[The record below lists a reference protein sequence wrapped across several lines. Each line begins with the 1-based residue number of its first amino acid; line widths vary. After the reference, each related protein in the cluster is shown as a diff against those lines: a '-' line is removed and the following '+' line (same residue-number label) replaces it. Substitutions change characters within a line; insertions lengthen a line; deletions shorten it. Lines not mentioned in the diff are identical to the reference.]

1 MESRRELE
9 YTGSMDWIADKEVM
23 IVNEDVLEG
32 KWKQFRGRAKE
43 AWGDLTD
50 DDLDRIEGKR
60 DRLVGT
66 LQERYG
72 WSREEADRE
81 VDRWMRDMERS
92 F

>member
-1 MESRRELE
+1 M
-9 YTGSMDWIADKEVM
+9 
-23 IVNEDVLEG
+23 NEDILEG

-81 VDRWMRDMERS
+81 VDRWMSDLDRS

>member
-1 MESRRELE
+1 
-9 YTGSMDWIADKEVM
+9 
-23 IVNEDVLEG
+23 VNEDILEG

-81 VDRWMRDMERS
+81 VDRWMSDLDRS